1 MDIEYEELA
10 FQEYSSDIIYELY
23 SLEDIRSVLPDSWSD
38 FIDLVSMEDND
49 YEESIS
55 SFLEWYEDDTSVL
68 DELVTKDKRH
78 LIQKHIDTGDGYTMI
93 LEVKPMIVYMKEK

>member
-10 FQEYSSDIIYELY
+10 FQEYNGDIIYELY
-23 SLEDIRSVLPDSWSD
+23 SLEDIKSALPDSWED

-49 YEESIS
+49 YEESVS
-55 SFLEWYEDDTSVL
+55 SFLEWYEDDTCVL